1 MKSVRVGAT
10 ANSATQAKSN
20 YHSIMKTISKAFVLV
35 LALGAAALVFGF
47 VMFAVSVTR
56 EDAASSDRADG
67 IVVLTGGDNRIE
79 AGAKLMAERR
89 AKRML
94 ISGVNRKVS
103 REEMQRLLGI
113 DKQIF
118 NCCVDLGY
126 EALDTVGNADE
137 TRTWA
142 NSNNYTRLIIVTSRY
157 HMPRSLAELALAMP
171 GVTLLPYAVTPRHF
185 PETAWWLHPATTRV
199 LLSEYLKFLPAVA
212 RLTAQRIIDWRD
224 GRSVATMPEKR
235 ADG

>member
-1 MKSVRVGAT
+1 MTR
-10 ANSATQAKSN
+10 
-20 YHSIMKTISKAFVLV
+20 ISKAFVLM
-35 LALGAAALVFGF
+35 LALGAATLVFGF
-47 VMFAVSVTR
+47 VLFAVYVTR
-56 EDAASSDRADG
+56 DDATGWDKADG

-79 AGAKLMAERR
+79 AGAKLMSEGR

-142 NSNNYTRLIIVTSRY
+142 NSNGYTRLIIVTSRY

-171 GVTLLPYAVTPRHF
+171 RVTLLPYAVTPRRF
-185 PETAWWLHPATTRV
+185 PETAWWLHPTTTRV
-199 LLSEYLKFLPAVA
+199 LISEYLKFLPAVA
-212 RLTAQRIIDWRD
+212 RLTAQRIMTWSD
-224 GRSVATMPEKR
+224 GRSVAIMPDKR

>member
-1 MKSVRVGAT
+1 MTR
-10 ANSATQAKSN
+10 
-20 YHSIMKTISKAFVLV
+20 ISKAFVLM
-35 LALGAAALVFGF
+35 LALGTAALVFGF
-47 VMFAVSVTR
+47 VLFAVSVTR
-56 EDAASSDRADG
+56 DDATGWDKADG

-79 AGAKLMAERR
+79 AGAKLMSEGR

-142 NSNNYTRLIIVTSRY
+142 NSNGYTRLIIVTSRY

-171 GVTLLPYAVTPRHF
+171 GVTLLPYAVTPRRF
-185 PETAWWLHPATTRV
+185 PETAWWLHSTTTRV
-199 LLSEYLKFLPAVA
+199 LISEYLKFLPAVA
-212 RLTAQRIIDWRD
+212 RLTAQRIMNWSD
-224 GRSVATMPEKR
+224 GRSVAIMPDKR

>member
-1 MKSVRVGAT
+1 MKMIS
-10 ANSATQAKSN
+10 QAL
-20 YHSIMKTISKAFVLV
+20 ILM
-35 LALGAAALVFGF
+35 LALGAAALAFGF
-47 VMFAVSVTR
+47 VLFAVSVTR
-56 EDAASSDRADG
+56 DDATGWDKADG

-79 AGAKLMAERR
+79 AGARLMSEGR

-103 REEMQRLLGI
+103 REEMQRLLNL
-113 DKQIF
+113 DKQVF

-142 NSNNYTRLIIVTSRY
+142 NTNGYTRLIIVTSRY

-171 GVTLLPYAVTPRHF
+171 GVTLLPYAVTPKRF
-185 PETAWWLHPATTRV
+185 PETAW
-199 LLSEYLKFLPAVA
+199 
-212 RLTAQRIIDWRD
+212 
-224 GRSVATMPEKR
+224 
-235 ADG
+235 

>member
-1 MKSVRVGAT
+1 MK
-10 ANSATQAKSN
+10 K
-20 YHSIMKTISKAFVLV
+20 ISHALV
-35 LALGAAALVFGF
+35 LLLTLGAAALAFGF
-47 VMFAVSVTR
+47 VLFAVSVTR
-56 EDAASSDRADG
+56 DDAAVLDKADG

-79 AGAKLMAERR
+79 AGAKLMSEGR

-103 REEMQRLLGI
+103 REEMQRIVKI
-113 DKQIF
+113 DSQLF

-142 NSNNYTRLIIVTSRY
+142 NTNSYTRLIIVTSRY
-157 HMPRSLAELALAMP
+157 HMPRSLAELALVMP
-171 GVTLLPYAVTPRHF
+171 GVMLLPYAVTPKRF
-185 PETAWWLHPATTRV
+185 PETAWWLHVATTRV

-212 RLTAQRIIDWRD
+212 RLTAQRVIDWHD
-224 GRSVATMPEKR
+224 GQSVAIMPQKR
-235 ADG
+235 VDG

>member
-1 MKSVRVGAT
+1 M
-10 ANSATQAKSN
+10 
-20 YHSIMKTISKAFVLV
+20 
-35 LALGAAALVFGF
+35 LALGTAALVFGF
-47 VMFAVSVTR
+47 VLFAVSVTR
-56 EDAASSDRADG
+56 DDATGWDKADG

-79 AGAKLMAERR
+79 AGAKLMGEGR

-142 NSNNYTRLIIVTSRY
+142 NSNGYTRLIIVTSRY

-171 GVTLLPYAVTPRHF
+171 GVTLLPYAVTPRRF
-185 PETAWWLHPATTRV
+185 PETAWWLHPTTTRV
-199 LLSEYLKFLPAVA
+199 LISEYLKFLPAVA
-212 RLTAQRIIDWRD
+212 RLTAQRIMTWSD
-224 GRSVATMPEKR
+224 GRSVAIMPDKR

>member
-1 MKSVRVGAT
+1 MTR
-10 ANSATQAKSN
+10 
-20 YHSIMKTISKAFVLV
+20 ISKALVLV
-35 LALGAAALVFGF
+35 LALGAAALAFGF
-47 VMFAVSVTR
+47 VLFAVSVTR
-56 EDAASSDRADG
+56 DDAAGWDKADG
-67 IVVLTGGDNRIE
+67 IVVLTGGENRIE
-79 AGAKLMAERR
+79 SGAKLMSEGR

-113 DKQIF
+113 DKQLF

-142 NSNNYTRLIIVTSRY
+142 NSNGYTRLIIVTSRY
-157 HMPRSLAELALAMP
+157 HMPRSLAELALVMP
-171 GVTLLPYAVTPRHF
+171 GVKLLPYAVTPRRF
-185 PETAWWLHPATTRV
+185 PETAWWLHTATTRV

-224 GRSVATMPEKR
+224 GQSVAIMPQKR
-235 ADG
+235 TDG

>member
-1 MKSVRVGAT
+1 MKRL
-10 ANSATQAKSN
+10 
-20 YHSIMKTISKAFVLV
+20 SKAFVLM
-35 LALGAAALVFGF
+35 LALGAAALAFGF
-47 VMFAVSVTR
+47 VLFAVFVTR
-56 EDAASSDRADG
+56 DDATGWDKADG

-79 AGAKLMAERR
+79 TGAKLMAEGR

-103 REEMQRLLGI
+103 REEMQHLLGI

-142 NSNNYTRLIIVTSRY
+142 ISNGYTKLIIVTSRY
-157 HMPRSLAELALAMP
+157 HMPRSLAELALVMP
-171 GVTLLPYAVTPRHF
+171 RVTLLPYAVTPRKF
-185 PETAWWLHPATTRV
+185 PEAAWWLHPATTRV

-212 RLTAQRIIDWRD
+212 RLTAQRIMDWHD
-224 GRSVATMPEKR
+224 GKAIAIMPEKR

>member
-1 MKSVRVGAT
+1 
-10 ANSATQAKSN
+10 
-20 YHSIMKTISKAFVLV
+20 MKTFTRALV
-35 LALGAAALVFGF
+35 LMLAFGAAALAFGF
-47 VMFAVSVTR
+47 VLFAVFVTR
-56 EDAASSDRADG
+56 DDATGWDKADG

-79 AGAKLMAERR
+79 TGAKLMSEGR

-113 DKQIF
+113 DKKLF

-142 NSNNYTRLIIVTSRY
+142 KSNGYTRLIIVTSRY
-157 HMPRSLAELALAMP
+157 HMPRSLAELALVMP
-171 GVTLLPYAVTPRHF
+171 GVTLLPYAVTPRRF
-185 PETAWWLHPATTRV
+185 PETAWWLHPTTTRV

-212 RLTAQRIIDWRD
+212 RLTAQRIIDWHD
-224 GRSVATMPEKR
+224 GQSVAIMPQKR
-235 ADG
+235 SDG